1 MSRKSL
7 SNIDAAWLHMD
18 DPTNLMMI
26 TGFFEFSEPLDYERL
41 KATVEI
47 RMIGRWRRFRQ
58 CVRESRL
65 PLRGPYWEDDPFFD
79 IENHVLRIGLPSPG
93 DEATLKDMISKL
105 ASRPLDRSKP
115 LWEFHLIEN
124 LIGGGSFLVVRLHH
138 AIADGIALM
147 SVLMTLC
154 DVEPDAPWPEPESEK
169 AHRRRGRRVR
179 SLFHPAA
186 SFFATTKSVADEGML
201 MLANPSHLMERAS
214 QAKAFA
220 ARLARLTLLPPDTRT
235 IFKGKL
241 ERKKVVAW
249 TQNLSMEDV
258 KQIKTAFGVTVN
270 DVLMAVVAGGLRQY
284 LLAHGKRVPK
294 NLNIRAMVPVNLRP
308 LKQSAK
314 LGNHFGLV
322 VLSLPLGIENPLDR
336 VLEVKR
342 RMDDLK
348 NSPEAVVGYTLLEA
362 MGMTPVQIE
371 NLAVQFFAMKS
382 TLVLTNVPGPRQ
394 KLYFAGSPI
403 EHIMFWVPQSGR
415 LGMGVS
421 IFSYAGSVSVGVMT
435 DDSLVSDPEAI
446 AEFIERDFADM
457 LRLTE
462 DIAMQKY
469 LAMDEQD
476 EFVSE
481 DAVLGAEADDTNIDA
496 DADDDLSDE
505 TDIEAPDDAR
515 TDDEEDIGA
524 VVDLS
529 DKTDIK
535 TRDDAM
541 ADDNEEVLMDEDRCI
556 AITKSGERC
565 KNRALPSSMYC
576 HIHAHLDGAQVE

>member
-1 MSRKSL
+1 MARKPL

-26 TGFFEFSEPLDYERL
+26 TGFFEFAEPLDYERL
-41 KATVEI
+41 KATVEL
-47 RMIGRWRRFRQ
+47 RMVRRWRRFRQ
-58 CVRESRL
+58 RVRESRL
-65 PLRGPYWEDDPFFD
+65 PLRGPYWEDDPYFD
-79 IENHVLRIGLPSPG
+79 IENHVFEIGLPSPG
-93 DEATLKDMISKL
+93 DEATLKEMISKL
-105 ASRPLDRSKP
+105 ASRPLDKSKP
-115 LWEFHLIEN
+115 LWEFHLVEN
-124 LIGGGSFLVVRLHH
+124 LAGGGSFLVVRLHH

-154 DVEPDAPWPEPESEK
+154 DVDPNAPWPKPESEK

-179 SLFHPAA
+179 ALFHPAA
-186 SFFATTKSVADEGML
+186 SFFAATRTVADEGKL
-201 MLANPSHLMERAS
+201 MLLNPSHLLKRAS

-220 ARLARLTLLPPDTRT
+220 ERLARLAFLLPDTRT

-241 ERKKVVAW
+241 GRKKVVAW
-249 TQNLSMEDV
+249 TDNLPMEDV
-258 KQIKTAFGVTVN
+258 KRIKNAFGVTVN

-284 LLAHGKRVPK
+284 LLARGERVPD

-308 LKQSAK
+308 LEEAAK

-322 VLSLPLGIENPLDR
+322 VLSLPLGLENPLDR

-362 MGMTPVQIE
+362 MGMTPAEIE

-403 EHIMFWVPQSGR
+403 ERIMFWVPQSGR
-415 LGMGVS
+415 LGMGIS

-435 DDSLVSDPEAI
+435 DYGLVPDPESI
-446 AEFIERDFADM
+446 AEFIEEDFARM
-457 LRLTE
+457 LRMT
-462 DIAMQKY
+462 
-469 LAMDEQD
+469 DEITSQGYSSAEEPEAAEETTPAPEHD
-476 EFVSE
+476 AEEISAEETAAEAEEVLEAESAE
-481 DAVLGAEADDTNIDA
+481 DAVAE
-496 DADDDLSDE
+496 SPDE
-505 TDIEAPDDAR
+505 
-515 TDDEEDIGA
+515 DEEMDE
-524 VVDLS
+524 V
-529 DKTDIK
+529 
-535 TRDDAM
+535 
-541 ADDNEEVLMDEDRCI
+541 ADTDEDRCI

-565 KNRALPSSMYC
+565 KNKALPGSRYC
-576 HIHAHLDGAQVE
+576 RVHAHLETA

>member
-1 MSRKSL
+1 MMSRKPL

-26 TGFFEFSEPLDYERL
+26 TGFFEFSGPLDYERL
-41 KATVEI
+41 KATVEL
-47 RMIGRWRRFRQ
+47 RMVGRWRRFRQ
-58 CVRESRL
+58 RVRESRL

-93 DEATLKDMISKL
+93 DEETLKEMISKL

-115 LWEFHLIEN
+115 LWEFHLVEN
-124 LIGGGSFLVVRLHH
+124 LMGGGSFLVVRLHH

-186 SFFATTKSVADEGML
+186 SFFATTKSMADEGRL
-201 MLANPSHLMERAS
+201 MLADPEHLMKRAS
-214 QAKAFA
+214 QARAFV
-220 ARLARLTLLPPDTRT
+220 ARLARLALLPPDTHT
-235 IFKGKL
+235 VFKGKL
-241 ERKKVVAW
+241 GRKKVVAW
-249 TQNLSMEDV
+249 THHLAMADV

-284 LLAHGKRVPK
+284 LLARGERVPK

-348 NSPEAVVGYTLLEA
+348 HSPEAVVGYTLLEA
-362 MGMTPVQIE
+362 MGMTPAQIE

-394 KLYFAGSPI
+394 KLYFAGGAI
-403 EHIMFWVPQSGR
+403 ERIMFWVPQSGR

-435 DDSLVSDPEAI
+435 DDGLVSDPDAI
-446 AEFIERDFADM
+446 AGFIEKDFAQM
-457 LRLTE
+457 LRLTGEIASQQYPETAGRGESVSEVADGEADAVASGE
-462 DIAMQKY
+462 DIPA
-469 LAMDEQD
+469 
-476 EFVSE
+476 
-481 DAVLGAEADDTNIDA
+481 A
-496 DADDDLSDE
+496 DADDEIGAGGKAL
-505 TDIEAPDDAR
+505 A
-515 TDDEEDIGA
+515 DEE
-524 VVDLS
+524 
-529 DKTDIK
+529 
-535 TRDDAM
+535 
-541 ADDNEEVLMDEDRCI
+541 RCV
-556 AITKSGERC
+556 AITKAGQRC
-565 KNRALPSSMYC
+565 KNKVLPGSKYC
-576 HIHAHLDGAQVE
+576 HIHARLAEAPAEN

>member
-1 MSRKSL
+1 MPRRYL

-41 KATVEI
+41 KATVEV
-47 RMIGRWRRFRQ
+47 RMVGRWRRFRQ
-58 CVRESRL
+58 RVRESRL

-93 DEATLKDMISKL
+93 DEKTLKDMISKL

-115 LWEFHLIEN
+115 LWEFHLVEN

-154 DVEPDAPWPEPESEK
+154 DVDPDAPWPEPESEK
-169 AHRRRGRRVR
+169 SHRRRGRRVR

-186 SFFATTKSVADEGML
+186 SFFATTKSMADEGMS
-201 MLANPSHLMERAS
+201 MLSNPSYLMKRAS
-214 QAKAFA
+214 QAKAFGE
-220 ARLARLTLLPPDTRT
+220 RLARLALLLPDTRT
-235 IFKGKL
+235 IFKGNL
-241 ERKKVVAW
+241 GRKKVVAW
-249 TQNLSMEDV
+249 TENLSMEDV

-308 LKQSAK
+308 LSQSAK

-362 MGMTPVQIE
+362 MGMTPAQIE

-394 KLYFAGSPI
+394 KLYFAGSAI
-403 EHIMFWVPQSGR
+403 ERIMFWVPQSGR

-435 DDSLVSDPEAI
+435 DDGLVPDPEGI
-446 AEFIERDFADM
+446 AEFIEKDFANM

-462 DIAMQKY
+462 DIAMQQY
-469 LAMDEQD
+469 PAASEQD
-476 EFVSE
+476 APVSDE
-481 DAVLGAEADDTNIDA
+481 SALDA
-496 DADDDLSDE
+496 DADADADADSSGE
-505 TDIEAPDDAR
+505 IIIEAGEDA
-515 TDDEEDIGA
+515 G
-524 VVDLS
+524 
-529 DKTDIK
+529 
-535 TRDDAM
+535 
-541 ADDNEEVLMDEDRCI
+541 DEDAGKPLTDENWCI

-565 KNRALPSSMYC
+565 KIRALPGSKYC
-576 HIHAHLDGAQVE
+576 HIHAHLDDAQAE